1 MITPIGQRQVLQ
13 TAAAEA
19 VRAAHEG
26 GEHVQREIAR
36 RQVFD
41 QRMAEDQGSVQQV
54 TSSENLRLE
63 ENPRDQKRGQRG
75 SQEGGSQEPGET
87 GAPGQA
93 GPADSTLD
101 FLA

>member
-1 MITPIGQRQVLQ
+1 MITPIGQRQILQ
-13 TAAAEA
+13 TAVAEA

-26 GEHVQREIAR
+26 GEHVQREMSR
-36 RQVFD
+36 RHILDRQL
-41 QRMAEDQGSVQQV
+41 AEAQGAVHQI

-63 ENPRDQKRGQRG
+63 ENPKEQKRGQRG
-75 SQEGGSQEPGET
+75 PHPGGEPREDGSPEPG
-87 GAPGQA
+87 PA

>member
-1 MITPIGQRQVLQ
+1 MITPIGQRQILQ

-19 VRAAHEG
+19 VRAAQEG

-36 RQVFD
+36 RQILD
-41 QRMAEDQGSVQQV
+41 QQLAQDQGAVHQV

-63 ENPRDQKRGQRG
+63 EDARERKRRE
-75 SQEGGSQEPGET
+75 QEAREGRSGESAD
-87 GAPGQA
+87 GPEDSPAAPA
-93 GPADSTLD
+93 ESHLD

>member
-1 MITPIGQRQVLQ
+1 MITPIGQRQILQ
-13 TAAAEA
+13 TASAEA

-36 RQVFD
+36 RQILD
-41 QRMAEDQGSVQQV
+41 QQLAEDQGAVHQV

-63 ENPRDQKRGQRG
+63 EDARERKRREREAK
-75 SQEGGSQEPGET
+75 EGKPGEP
-87 GAPGQA
+87 AA
-93 GPADSTLD
+93 GSGESPAEAAESHLD